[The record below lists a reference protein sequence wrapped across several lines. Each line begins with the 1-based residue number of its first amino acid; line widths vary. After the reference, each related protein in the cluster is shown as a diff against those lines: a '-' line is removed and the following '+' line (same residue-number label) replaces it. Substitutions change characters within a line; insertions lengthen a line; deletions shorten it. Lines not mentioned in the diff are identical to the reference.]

1 MCESQQLAVGHT
13 LPELPSSFLP
23 TLSNC
28 LLFKSCG
35 CPNPPLKHL
44 KFISHYVLS
53 PRGKENQ
60 VDTFETWKIV
70 HLPPGCFQSQ
80 SLNTEPTCARAPR
93 QVLGSLEETQ
103 LPLFPAECHDS
114 GAALRSISPALEV
127 TVTFSCPNA
136 ASSLFLGHG
145 SKPWVPST
153 SAGGLRELLSV
164 PLSSNTC
171 HPRKTPCPRV

>member
-23 TLSNC
+23 SLSNC
-28 LLFKSCG
+28 LLFKSCR
-35 CPNPPLKHL
+35 CPNPALKHL

-103 LPLFPAECHDS
+103 LPLFPAEGRRGERSQERRGEGQGWGFIS
-114 GAALRSISPALEV
+114 GRKSPA
-127 TVTFSCPNA
+127 
-136 ASSLFLGHG
+136 G
-145 SKPWVPST
+145 
-153 SAGGLRELLSV
+153 
-164 PLSSNTC
+164 
-171 HPRKTPCPRV
+171 